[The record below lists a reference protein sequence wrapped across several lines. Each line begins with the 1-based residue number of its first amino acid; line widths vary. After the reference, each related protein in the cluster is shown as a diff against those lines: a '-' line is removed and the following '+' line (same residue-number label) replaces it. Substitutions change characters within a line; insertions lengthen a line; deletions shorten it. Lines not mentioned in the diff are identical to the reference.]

1 VEFICLVETAEGPYG
16 VLFSENGPQRK
27 LSPKDPWPDVP
38 KITWNPRFSEGTLD
52 LRLLFRAVWP
62 EEPDLAGLGKRFGL
76 DFQEGDPWEKAEA
89 LGRLFLLALEETRS
103 WPFEGRAALSQVLS
117 KNFLLPPKLRIHYPS
132 VKTLGEAFSRLRERG
147 FQPRKLQ
154 EEYAALVANALEKG
168 ETLLLEAGPGT
179 GKTFGYLIPILLAL
193 KKGGRAVVATRTRT
207 LQDQLWKRDL
217 PKLEEILGI
226 YPKRALLKGRE
237 NYVCLQRLYEL
248 ELKLVPKEIL
258 VPLFVFAARGGDLDE
273 LGFAEEWII
282 EEIRDRPWR
291 CRGTRCRVWEKCP
304 SRKAREAARKA
315 ELVITNH
322 ALLGADL
329 AMENALLGPY
339 DFLVV
344 DEAHALPAALQEAM
358 GIEITPRE
366 LSLIFSEFRPM
377 EEELGN
383 KAEEARVLHRAFW
396 EEVRRHL
403 KTGRIRLKSE
413 DLKALRLAS
422 EPLLS
427 SLSALAEILQ
437 QKEENELAS
446 AICAYVQNLKRVLF
460 PLSEDWVPWADEE
473 VALGLTPLALA
484 EKLSEDFWP
493 NIRAAVL
500 TSATLSVNKKPD
512 FLLQRLGLSLDTP
525 FFSWPS
531 PFSYEN
537 VRIAILSYLPEP
549 DDPQY
554 PQALAET
561 VRRALSRAPVKAM
574 VLFTAKRAL
583 EQVHAH
589 LTGLPH
595 LAQGWD
601 GERDQL
607 LRRFRQMPPP
617 AVLLGLE
624 SFWEG
629 VDLPGKELE
638 LLVVARLPFPHPG
651 DPVLEAEAARIKAQ
665 GKSDFQELFLP
676 MAVLKLRQGLGR
688 LVRTPE
694 DRGVILIADRRL
706 SSRSYKKVFL
716 SSFPLAPRF
725 LESPEELDVVLS
737 EVFR

>member
-1 VEFICLVETAEGPYG
+1 VETAEGPYG

-27 LSPKDPWPDVP
+27 LSPKDHWPDVP
-38 KITWNPRFSEGTLD
+38 KITWNPQFSEGTLD

-76 DFQEGDPWEKAEA
+76 DFQEGDPWGKAEA

-103 WPFEGRAALSQVLS
+103 WSFEGRAALSQVLP
-117 KNFLLPPKLRIHYPS
+117 KNFLLPPKPRIHYPS
-132 VKTLGEAFSRLRERG
+132 VKTLGEAFFRLRERG

-258 VPLFVFAARGGDLDE
+258 VPLSVFAARGGDLDE

-366 LSLIFSEFRPM
+366 LSLILSELRPM

-446 AICAYVQNLKRVLF
+446 AICAYVQNLKSVLF
-460 PLSEDWVPWADEE
+460 PPSEDWVPWADEE

-574 VLFTAKRAL
+574 VLFTSKRAL

>member
-1 VEFICLVETAEGPYG
+1 METAEGPYG

-27 LSPKDPWPDVP
+27 LSPKDHWPDVP
-38 KITWNPRFSEGTLD
+38 KITWNPQFSEGTLD

-76 DFQEGDPWEKAEA
+76 DFQEGDPWGKAEA

-103 WPFEGRAALSQVLS
+103 WSFEGRAALSQVLP
-117 KNFLLPPKLRIHYPS
+117 KNFLLPPKPRIHYPS
-132 VKTLGEAFSRLRERG
+132 VKTLGEAFFRLRERG

-258 VPLFVFAARGGDLDE
+258 VPLSVFAARGGDLDE

-366 LSLIFSEFRPM
+366 LSLILSELRSM

-446 AICAYVQNLKRVLF
+446 AICAYVQNLKSVLF
-460 PLSEDWVPWADEE
+460 PPSEDWVPWADEE

-512 FLLQRLGLSLDTP
+512 FLLQRLGLVLDTP

-574 VLFTAKRAL
+574 VLFTSKRAL
-583 EQVHAH
+583 EQVHVH

>member
-27 LSPKDPWPDVP
+27 LSPKDHWPDVP
-38 KITWNPRFSEGTLD
+38 KITWNPQFSEGTLD

-76 DFQEGDPWEKAEA
+76 DFQEGDPWGKAEA

-103 WPFEGRAALSQVLS
+103 WSFEGRAALSQVLP
-117 KNFLLPPKLRIHYPS
+117 KNFLLPPKPRIHYPS
-132 VKTLGEAFSRLRERG
+132 VKTLGEAFFRLRERG

-258 VPLFVFAARGGDLDE
+258 VPLSVFAARGGDLDE

-366 LSLIFSEFRPM
+366 LSLILSELRSM

-446 AICAYVQNLKRVLF
+446 AICAYVQNLKSVLF
-460 PLSEDWVPWADEE
+460 PPSEDWVPWADEE

-512 FLLQRLGLSLDTP
+512 FLLQRLGLVLDTP

-574 VLFTAKRAL
+574 VLFTSKRAL

>member
-1 VEFICLVETAEGPYG
+1 METAEGPYG

-103 WPFEGRAALSQVLS
+103 WPFEGRAALSQVLP
-117 KNFLLPPKLRIHYPS
+117 KNFLLPPKPRIHYPS
-132 VKTLGEAFSRLRERG
+132 VKTLGEAFFRLRKRG

-258 VPLFVFAARGGDLDE
+258 VPLSVFAARGGDLDE

-366 LSLIFSEFRPM
+366 LSLILSELRPM

-383 KAEEARVLHRAFW
+383 KAEEARVSHRAFW

-446 AICAYVQNLKRVLF
+446 AICAYVQNLKSVLF
-460 PLSEDWVPWADEE
+460 PPSEDWVPWADEE

-574 VLFTAKRAL
+574 VLFTSKRAL

>member
-1 VEFICLVETAEGPYG
+1 MEFICLVETAEGPYG

-27 LSPKDPWPDVP
+27 LSPKDHWPDVP
-38 KITWNPRFSEGTLD
+38 KITWNPQFSEGTLD

-76 DFQEGDPWEKAEA
+76 DFQEGDPWGKAEA

-103 WPFEGRAALSQVLS
+103 WSFEGRAALSQVLP
-117 KNFLLPPKLRIHYPS
+117 KNFLLPPKPRIHYPS
-132 VKTLGEAFSRLRERG
+132 VKTLGEAFFRLRERG

-258 VPLFVFAARGGDLDE
+258 VPLSVFAARGGDLDE

-366 LSLIFSEFRPM
+366 LSLILSELRSM

-446 AICAYVQNLKRVLF
+446 AICAYVQNLKSVLF
-460 PLSEDWVPWADEE
+460 PPSEDWVPWADEE

-512 FLLQRLGLSLDTP
+512 FLLQRLGLVLDTP

-574 VLFTAKRAL
+574 VLFTSKRAL

>member
-1 VEFICLVETAEGPYG
+1 METAEGPYG

>member
-1 VEFICLVETAEGPYG
+1 MEFIAFVETAEGPYG
-16 VLFSENGPQRK
+16 VLFSEHGPKRT
-27 LSPKDPWPDVP
+27 LSPRDPWPDVP
-38 KITWNPRFSEGTLD
+38 KFTWNPEFSRGALD

-62 EEPDLAGLGKRFGL
+62 EETDLKELGKRFGL
-76 DFQEGDPWEKAEA
+76 DFEGQDPWGKAEA
-89 LGRLFLLALEETRS
+89 LGRLFLLALDEVLS
-103 WPFEGRAALSQVLS
+103 WPSEGRSALSS
-117 KNFLLPPKLRIHYPS
+117 FLPKDFLPPPKLRIRQPP
-132 VKTLGEAFSRLRERG
+132 VKTLSEAFHRLTEKG

-154 EEYAALVANALEKG
+154 EEYAARVANALERG

-179 GKTFGYLIPILLAL
+179 GKTFGYLIPVLLAL

-248 ELKLVPKEIL
+248 ELKLVPEEIL
-258 VPLFVFAARGGDLDE
+258 LPLFVFAARGGDLDE
-273 LGFAEEWII
+273 LGFAEEWIA

-291 CRGTRCRVWEKCP
+291 CRGARCRIWERCP
-304 SRKAREAARKA
+304 SRRAREAARKA
-315 ELVITNH
+315 ALVITNH

-329 AMENALLGPY
+329 AMGNALLGPY

-344 DEAHALPAALQEAM
+344 DEAHAFPASLQEAM
-358 GIEITPRE
+358 GIEITPKE
-366 LSLIFSEFRPM
+366 LPLILSELHPK
-377 EEELGN
+377 EELRE
-383 KAEEARVLHRAFW
+383 KAEEVRALHRAFW

-403 KTGRIRLKSE
+403 KTGRVRLKPE
-413 DLKALRLAS
+413 DLQALRQAC

-427 SLSALAEILQ
+427 SLAALGESLEGQNEEELSSAVR
-437 QKEENELAS
+437 
-446 AICAYVQNLKRVLF
+446 AYAQNLKSILF
-460 PLSEDWVPWADEE
+460 PPSEDWVPWADEE
-473 VALGLTPLALA
+473 VALGLTPLSLG

-493 NIRAAVL
+493 HIRAAVL
-500 TSATLSVNKKPD
+500 TSATLSVNQKPD
-512 FLLQRLGLSLDTP
+512 FLLQRLGLPLDTP

-554 PQALAET
+554 PRALAET
-561 VRRALSRAPVKAM
+561 VRRALAMAPVKAL

-583 EQVHAH
+583 EQVHAE
-589 LTGLPH
+589 LSGLPH

-607 LRRFRQMPPP
+607 LRRFRRMPPP

-638 LLVVARLPFPHPG
+638 LLIVARLPFPHPG
-651 DPVLEAEAARIKAQ
+651 DPVLEAEAARIRAQ
-665 GKSDFQELFLP
+665 GKSDFYELFLP

-694 DRGVILIADRRL
+694 DRGVILIADPRL
-706 SSRSYKKVFL
+706 SSRPYRRAFL
-716 SSFPLAPRF
+716 SSFPLEPRF
-725 LESPEELDVVLS
+725 LGSPEELDVVLG

>member
-1 VEFICLVETAEGPYG
+1 VETAEGPYG

-76 DFQEGDPWEKAEA
+76 DFQEGDPWGKAEA

-103 WPFEGRAALSQVLS
+103 WSFEGRAALSQVLP
-117 KNFLLPPKLRIHYPS
+117 KNFLLPPKPRIHYPS
-132 VKTLGEAFSRLRERG
+132 VKTLGEAFFRLRERG

-258 VPLFVFAARGGDLDE
+258 VPLSVFAARGGDLDE

-366 LSLIFSEFRPM
+366 LSLILSELRPM

-446 AICAYVQNLKRVLF
+446 AICAYVQNLKSVLF
-460 PLSEDWVPWADEE
+460 PPSEDWVPWADEE

-574 VLFTAKRAL
+574 VLFTSKRAL

-638 LLVVARLPFPHPG
+638 LLIVARLPFPHPG

>member
-1 VEFICLVETAEGPYG
+1 METAEGPYG

-27 LSPKDPWPDVP
+27 LSPKDHWPDVP
-38 KITWNPRFSEGTLD
+38 KITWNPQFSEGTLD

-76 DFQEGDPWEKAEA
+76 DFQEGDPWGKAEA

-103 WPFEGRAALSQVLS
+103 WSFEGRAALSQVLP
-117 KNFLLPPKLRIHYPS
+117 KNFLLPPKPRIHYPS
-132 VKTLGEAFSRLRERG
+132 VKTLGEAFFRLRERG

-258 VPLFVFAARGGDLDE
+258 VPLSVFAARGGDLDE

-366 LSLIFSEFRPM
+366 LSLILSELRSM

-446 AICAYVQNLKRVLF
+446 AICAYVQNLKSVLF
-460 PLSEDWVPWADEE
+460 PPSEDWVPWADEE

-512 FLLQRLGLSLDTP
+512 FLLQRLGLVLDTP

-574 VLFTAKRAL
+574 VLFTSKRAL

>member
-1 VEFICLVETAEGPYG
+1 M
-16 VLFSENGPQRK
+16 
-27 LSPKDPWPDVP
+27 
-38 KITWNPRFSEGTLD
+38 D
-52 LRLLFRAVWP
+52 LRILFRAIWP
-62 EEPDLAGLGKRFGL
+62 EEPDLKELGKRFGL
-76 DFQEGDPWEKAEA
+76 DLEAQDPWRKAEA
-89 LGRLFLLALEETRS
+89 LGELLLRALEETRS
-103 WPFEGRAALSQVLS
+103 WPSEGRAALARFLPL
-117 KNFLLPPKLRIHYPS
+117 NFLPPPKPRVRSPS
-132 VKTLGEAFSRLRERG
+132 VRTLGEAFHRLAEKG

-154 EEYAALVANALEKG
+154 EEYAGVVANTLEKG
-168 ETLLLEAGPGT
+168 EIILLEAGPGT

-193 KKGGRAVVATRTRT
+193 KKGSRAVVVTRTRT

-226 YPKRALLKGRE
+226 YPKRVLLKGRE

-248 ELKLVPKEIL
+248 KLKLVPEEIL
-258 VPLFVFAARGGDLDE
+258 NPLFVFAARGGDLDE
-273 LGFAEEWII
+273 LGFAEEWIV

-291 CRGTRCRVWEKCP
+291 CRSSRCRLWNQCP
-304 SRKAREAARKA
+304 SRKTREAARKA

-358 GIEITPRE
+358 GIELTPRE
-366 LSLIFSEFRPM
+366 LPLILSELHQTEL
-377 EEELGN
+377 EE
-383 KAEEARVLHRAFW
+383 KAEGVRALHRAFW

-403 KTGRIRLKSE
+403 KTGRVRLKSE

-446 AICAYVQNLKRVLF
+446 AIGAYVQNLKSVLF
-460 PLSEDWVPWADEE
+460 PPSEDWVPWVDEE

-512 FLLQRLGLSLDTP
+512 FLLQRLGLPWDTP

-561 VRRALSRAPVKAM
+561 VRRALARAPVKAM

-583 EQVHAH
+583 DQVHAR
-589 LTGLPH
+589 LADLPH

-629 VDLPGKELE
+629 VDLPGEELE
-638 LLVVARLPFPHPG
+638 LLIVARLPFPHPG
-651 DPVLEAEAARIKAQ
+651 DAVLEAEAARLKAQ
-665 GKSDFQELFLP
+665 GKNDFQELFLP

-694 DRGVILIADRRL
+694 DRGVILIADPRL
-706 SSRSYKKVFL
+706 SSRSYKKAFL

-725 LESPEELDVVLS
+725 LGSPEELDVVLG